1 MFSEPHSKGAAMERK
16 VGSSTVTAKEVKTAL
31 EKTRALS
38 AEEEKVLRMRH
49 GAGASSTRAPLP
61 RAAGDNQELGDELLV
76 IEMQLLKAMR
86 ARAGGKPVASGNNK
100 QVMTPVAPAP
110 TPTKA
115 AGSNATKDKIV
126 RALRKKK

>member
-1 MFSEPHSKGAAMERK
+1 MERK
-16 VGSSTVTAKEVKTAL
+16 VGSSTVTAKEVKAAL
-31 EKTRALS
+31 EKTRTLT

-86 ARAGGKPVASGNNK
+86 ARAGGKPVASANNK
-100 QVMTPVAPAP
+100 HVMAPAP
-110 TPTKA
+110 APVKA
-115 AGSNATKDKIV
+115 AAGNPTKDKIV

>member
-1 MFSEPHSKGAAMERK
+1 MERK
-16 VGSSTVTAKEVKTAL
+16 VGSSTVTAKEVKAAL
-31 EKTRALS
+31 EKTRTLA

-61 RAAGDNQELGDELLV
+61 RAAGDNEELADELLV

-86 ARAGGKPVASGNNK
+86 ARAGAKAAPA
-100 QVMTPVAPAP
+100 TPKAAAPAP
-110 TPTKA
+110 RESA
-115 AGSNATKDKIV
+115 ANPTKDKIV